1 MADAQI
7 TITANTRQ
15 AERALGRLNGSLG
28 SISGAAKIAGAAITA
43 LATSRILTSIV
54 QTTARFQDLRTSL
67 ASVAGGAREGA
78 QAFEFINRFATQTQ
92 FGVEELTQTYIKL
105 QAAGITPTEELLTT
119 FTDTA
124 AVTTD
129 QLGSLQAITDLFART
144 TAGGLGL
151 EELNRLAD
159 RGIPVFTILEEKL
172 GRNKNQIT
180 ELGKTAEG
188 TAVILEA
195 LQDGINERFGGATAA
210 RINNVSTQFSN
221 LRIAID
227 SAADAVGS
235 QGFAKALGDTATQIT
250 KTITSNKELV
260 QEIGV
265 RLTQAFLIAIDVGKF
280 LIQNIALIGKAFL
293 FLMGIKVA
301 GFLLGVGTAMLGLA
315 KTIGAVLIPAI
326 MAVGK
331 QILNLGKTLLLLI
344 PGGAIV
350 RGIVAGLTLA
360 ATYFGFFGGSA
371 EEGTNKATDAFSN
384 MNDVLKSLGVEGLED
399 LQAGIKNSRA
409 EAEKLAEEAN
419 RISENSKTAGDI
431 AKVTADNYQEQADAL
446 GQAKKTFA
454 EIVAEAEKNLA
465 VARANNEAN
474 ETTRA
479 LKLAE
484 VELGRELTAQESER
498 LAAINQQTQ
507 QQKILNK
514 LKEAEQEYLDDITQR
529 SADLLNEVTGLRVK
543 GEIEALRNIKR
554 VTMAQLDTI
563 ADAEGYTAQEIAR
576 MKLDIARDTQR
587 KIDQLELQSIETRLQ
602 ANKRAIAQQLSETDR
617 ATLQRIGQEERQQGI
632 VRDRIE
638 FEKKSEAEKAQWA
651 IAQGAEVFNQLGTYN
666 KRAFE
671 AAKALNIANAIMNTY
686 TGATKALATYPP
698 PFNYIAAAAVVAAG
712 LAQVAAIRSQS
723 YSGRALGGPVAGQQ
737 SYIVGERG
745 PELFTPNT
753 AGRITRNQDL
763 QGGQPVNINFN
774 IQANDAQ
781 GFDDLLLQRKG
792 LITQLVSDAITDR
805 GQRSIV

>member
-28 SISGAAKIAGAAITA
+28 SISGAAKVAGAAITA
-43 LATSRILTSIV
+43 LATSRVLTSIV

-105 QAAGITPTEELLTT
+105 QSSGITPTTELLTT
-119 FTDTA
+119 FTDAA

-129 QLGSLQAITDLFART
+129 QLGSLQAITDLFSRT

-159 RGIPVFTILEEKL
+159 RGIPVFDILQEKL
-172 GRNKNQIT
+172 GRNRLELT
-180 ELGKTAEG
+180 DLGKTAEG
-188 TAVILEA
+188 ANIILEA

-221 LRIAID
+221 LQIAIA

-235 QGFAKALGDTATQIT
+235 QGFAKALGDTAAQIT
-250 KTITSNKELV
+250 NVITNNKQLV

-265 RLTQAFLIAIDVGKF
+265 RLTQAFLVVRA
-280 LIQNIALIGKAFL
+280 
-293 FLMGIKVA
+293 GIKLVIDNIK
-301 GFLLGVGTAMLGLA
+301 FLGLA
-315 KTIGAVLIPAI
+315 FAAFIGLGIAKAI
-326 MAVGK
+326 VGIAMAFGS
-331 QILNLGKTLLLLI
+331 TL
-344 PGGAIV
+344 V
-350 RGIVAGLTLA
+350 RGIVLAGRALKAMTALAMANPFIAAAVVIAGGIEYLTGAFSKLF
-360 ATYFGFFGGSA
+360 ATITGGSGA
-371 EEGTNKATDAFSN
+371 EET
-384 MNDVLKSLGVEGLED
+384 LEGLKDAMGD
-399 LQAGIKNSRA
+399 LGETVGLNTDSFNEFFAALGASEEEARALAEQANAIA
-409 EAEKLAEEAN
+409 EANSNTAN
-419 RISENSKTAGDI
+419 SAGV
-431 AKVTADNYQEQADAL
+431 VTENYQEQADAL
-446 GQAKKTFA
+446 ANVKKSIEEIITDA
-454 EIVAEAEKNLA
+454 ERQLA
-465 VARANNEAN
+465 LATANNEAN
-474 ETTRA
+474 EVIRA
-479 LKLAE
+479 LKIAE
-484 VELGRELTAQESER
+484 VDLGRELNAEEEKRLRSLNEQIRLQRKLAELQGNIQKQVDDLVTTTTVELNDAVYELGAAYEAVMADLDDQLAQGVISYRQYERDKFVITQDYENKLYNIRKNAADKYDDLMEASIRRQLQMQNGALSE
-498 LAAINQQTQ
+498 
-507 QQKILNK
+507 QQK
-514 LKEAEQEYLDDITQR
+514 AF
-529 SADLLNEVTGLRVK
+529 
-543 GEIEALRNIKR
+543 
-554 VTMAQLDTI
+554 
-563 ADAEGYTAQEIAR
+563 
-576 MKLDIARDTQR
+576 
-587 KIDQLELQSIETRLQ
+587 
-602 ANKRAIAQQLSETDR
+602 
-617 ATLQRIGQEERQQGI
+617 LQRQGQEERQQEI
-632 VRDRIE
+632 IADRIE

-651 IAQGAEVFNQLGTYN
+651 ISQGAEVFNQLGKYN